1 MTEPLHDIQPAS
13 GLSVAPPQRRTAG
26 RDRDDAGTRG
36 FSLSTGQLLFVVLTI
51 ALAPLGLIAAGAGL
65 NNIAGTDADRVVLL
79 DVNVRRMATLLA
91 TRFAS
96 DAAVA
101 DRISRTAAPDGVG
114 NDEGK
119 DGAAAPLRTNPA
131 AASNSAA
138 IAATCFALAPQFP
151 GGDGQVSATVIA
163 AASAMDLCSPGVP
176 PTASSATINSSVID
190 LANQR
195 LELTYRSAI
204 PDTRIK
210 ISYPISLVRQ
220 WIEHRPGPDTQRLT
234 LTSVGNSLIL
244 HDMRTPD
251 LQPLLI
257 DARAPIAQTGLVL
270 RLSQPRSWN
279 ELPQIIS
286 LLVPITMWLVAAGLS
301 WLIIG
306 RMLLSPIRRLMDVMS
321 TYQPGDI
328 VHPTRQRLFVA
339 REALEIDRQLVG
351 LTQSVARDQRA
362 LAEGISQQTALTR
375 EVHHRVKNNLQI
387 ISSLINLHSRDATG
401 AEAVNA
407 YRTIQRRVEA
417 LAVVHRHL
425 FANSEAGAGIDLAAM
440 LGELGTSLR
449 SATDSGRAT
458 IPLMI
463 QTVPV
468 RVVQDVALPVAFFIT
483 ELVELAS
490 VSDALQPITVALT
503 RTGDGRTTLGVT
515 SNALAGEPV
524 GGAHSHGNYFRVIN
538 GLARQL
544 RQPLRHDA
552 AIGCYAIDIPVIA
565 SDIG

>member
-1 MTEPLHDIQPAS
+1 MAYSSTPDS
-13 GLSVAPPQRRTAG
+13 
-26 RDRDDAGTRG
+26 DDARG
-36 FSLSTGQLLFVVLTI
+36 YALSTGRLLFIVLTI

-79 DVNVRRMATLLA
+79 DVNVRRMAATLA

-96 DAAVA
+96 DEAIAN
-101 DRISRTAAPDGVG
+101 RIGRTALPRDNDDVTGTAPA
-114 NDEGK
+114 DESIA
-119 DGAAAPLRTNPA
+119 GAGRGSAGTATGR
-131 AASNSAA
+131 AA

-151 GGDGQVSATVIA
+151 GGNGRVSATVIA
-163 AASAMDLCSPGVP
+163 AASGMDLCSPGVP
-176 PTASSATINSSVID
+176 PTATSASTTSSIID

-195 LELTYRSAI
+195 LELAYRSTI
-204 PDTRIK
+204 PDARIK
-210 ISYPISLVRQ
+210 ISYPLPLISQ
-220 WIEHRPGPDTQRLT
+220 WIDHPLGRDMQRLT
-234 LTSVGNSLIL
+234 MTSVGNSLVL
-244 HDMRTPD
+244 HDMQTPD
-251 LQPLLI
+251 WQPLLI
-257 DARAPIAQTGLVL
+257 EARAPVAQTGLVL

-286 LLVPITMWLVAAGLS
+286 LLVPLTMWLVAAGLS
-301 WLIIG
+301 WLIVG
-306 RMLLSPIRRLMDVMS
+306 RMLLSPIRRLMSAMS
-321 TYQPGDI
+321 DYRPGDVI
-328 VHPTRQRLFVA
+328 HPTRQRLFVA
-339 REALEIDRQLVG
+339 REALEIDRRLVG
-351 LTQSVARDQRA
+351 LTQSVARDQQA
-362 LAEGISQQTALTR
+362 LADGISQQAALTR

-401 AEAVNA
+401 AEGVNA

-490 VSDALQPITVALT
+490 VTDAVQPITVGLT
-503 RTGDGRTTLGVT
+503 PPTGGRTTLSVT
-515 SNALAGEPV
+515 SMALAGEPV
-524 GGAHSHGNYFRVIN
+524 SGSHGHDNYFRVIN

-552 AIGCYAIDIPVIA
+552 AVGCYAVDIPVI
-565 SDIG
+565 DPDGG

>member
-1 MTEPLHDIQPAS
+1 MIDPA
-13 GLSVAPPQRRTAG
+13 VAPVAEGTTVLPAG
-26 RDRDDAGTRG
+26 EAHGY
-36 FSLSTGQLLFVVLTI
+36 SPSTGRLLFIVLTI

-79 DVNVRRMATLLA
+79 DVNVRRMAATLI

-96 DAAVA
+96 DQAIAE
-101 DRISRTAAPDGVG
+101 RISR
-114 NDEGK
+114 
-119 DGAAAPLRTNPA
+119 AAAPLSNDKSASDSANAPSFAPA
-131 AASNSAA
+131 TAQTTATAASNREA
-138 IAATCFALAPQFP
+138 IDAICFAFAPQFP
-151 GGDGQVSATVIA
+151 GGNGRVSATIVA
-163 AASAMDLCSPGVP
+163 AASGMDLCSPGVP
-176 PTASSATINSSVID
+176 PAAAGTASSASIID

-195 LELTYRSAI
+195 LELSYRSPL
-204 PDTRIK
+204 PDARIK
-210 ISYPISLVRQ
+210 ISYPIALVRR
-220 WIEHRPGPDTQRLT
+220 WIDHPLGRDTQRLT
-234 LTSVGNSLIL
+234 MTSVGNSLVL
-244 HDMRTPD
+244 HDMQTPD
-251 LQPLLI
+251 WQPLLI
-257 DARAPIAQTGLVL
+257 DARAPVGQTGLVL
-270 RLSQPRSWN
+270 RVSQPRSWN

-286 LLVPITMWLVAAGLS
+286 LLVPLTMWLVAAGLS
-301 WLIIG
+301 WLIVG
-306 RMLLSPIRRLMDVMS
+306 RMLLSPIRRLMTVMAQ
-321 TYQPGDI
+321 YRPGDL
-328 VHPTRQRLFVA
+328 VQPTRQRLFVA
-339 REALEIDRQLVG
+339 REALEIDRRLVG
-351 LTQSVARDQRA
+351 LTQSVARDQQA
-362 LAEGISQQTALTR
+362 LADGINQQTALTR

-449 SATDSGRAT
+449 SATDSGRTT

-490 VSDALQPITVALT
+490 VTDAVQPITVALT
-503 RTGDGRTTLGVT
+503 PPTGGRTTLSVT
-515 SNALAGEPV
+515 SMALAGEPV
-524 GGAHSHGNYFRVIN
+524 TGSQGHDNYFRVIS

-552 AIGCYAIDIPVIA
+552 AIGCYAVDIPVIVT
-565 SDIG
+565 D